1 MAPRKPAAAK
11 EEEVIQ
17 QDPHVY
23 ELTNVE
29 EGHQTLYFIKK
40 QPVEEG
46 SVEMETVQDG
56 TTNEAVI
63 AALVSRLQLL
73 DAMFPSQYNKD
84 AIRHLSEASNSLGER
99 TRERAARGVEGTH
112 QQ

>member
-1 MAPRKPAAAK
+1 MAPRKPK
-11 EEEVIQ
+11 EEVIEQ

-23 ELTNVE
+23 ELANVE
-29 EGHQTLYFIKK
+29 EGVQTLYFIKK

-46 SVEMETVQDG
+46 STEMETVQDG

-63 AALVSRLQLL
+63 AVLADRLTRL